1 MEVILERDDGQYRMV
16 YQNGVYRLYDGVER
30 IDGYTK
36 GRQAISEY
44 VPEMRE
50 LDAVDEQLRLLL
62 DWPRR
67 VERVEYSDA
76 EKWLVTE
83 VLRQIALGNV
93 EEHSYLNAF
102 VVECEEI
109 YFHPGER
116 VEL

>member
-1 MEVILERDDGQYRMV
+1 MEVILERDDGEYRLV

-30 IDGYTK
+30 VDSFTRA
-36 GRQAISEY
+36 RQAIAEY

-67 VERVEYSDA
+67 VDEDYTDV

-83 VLRQIALGNV
+83 VLRHTALGNV
-93 EEHSYLNAF
+93 DQHSLLNGL
-102 VVECEEI
+102 VIECEEI